1 MTCMRLLTKRPSA
14 IGVAAVIALAAPAHA
29 DDQGYLS
36 YLASHGVPAWP
47 AGPGIKAGHDAC
59 NALRDGSS
67 PESFISTMG
76 AMGALYGQTV
86 VDGAHQFLCPQV

>member
-1 MTCMRLLTKRPSA
+1 MAHMRVLAKLPCA

-29 DDQGYLS
+29 DDQGYLN
-36 YLASHGVPAWP
+36 YLASHGVPGWP
-47 AGPGIKAGHDAC
+47 AGPGLKAGHDAC

-86 VDGAHQFLCPQV
+86 VDGARQYLCPGV